1 MAHWG
6 EIPGGPIFLHK
17 NLNNRSFCDLPV
29 RGRPSKGGHIMT
41 KDEIVVVTQLQ
52 RQGFGYRR
60 IAALTNIPLNTIKS
74 YCRRHPVAESADVTL
89 SEDVCRQCGQP
100 IESVPHRKAKQF
112 CSDKCRM
119 TWWNSHRNL
128 VNRKAYQTVVC
139 GNCGTAF
146 QVYGNVPRKFC
157 SRACSAA
164 SRRKAVDA

>member
-6 EIPGGPIFLHK
+6 EIPGGPIFLCK
-17 NLNNRSFCDLPV
+17 NLNYRAFCDLPV

-52 RQGFGYRR
+52 RQGLGYRR

-74 YCRRHPVAESADVTL
+74 YCRRHPVNEAETDAPF
-89 SEDVCRQCGQP
+89 EAFCRQCGQP
-100 IESVPHRKAKQF
+100 IESAPHHKAKQF

-119 TWWNSHRNL
+119 TWWNSHRDL

-146 QVYGNVPRKFC
+146 QVYGNMPRKFC

>member
-6 EIPGGPIFLHK
+6 EIPGGPIFLCK
-17 NLNNRSFCDLPV
+17 NLNYHAFCDLPV
-29 RGRPSKGGHIMT
+29 RGRPSKGGHNMT

-52 RQGFGYRR
+52 RQGLGYRR

-74 YCRRHPVAESADVTL
+74 YCRRHPVNEAEADAPL
-89 SEDVCRQCGQP
+89 EAFCRQCGQP
-100 IESVPHRKAKQF
+100 IESVPHHKAKQF

-146 QVYGNVPRKFC
+146 QVYGNMPRKFC
-157 SRACSAA
+157 SRACSVA

>member
-6 EIPGGPIFLHK
+6 EIPSGPIFLHK

-60 IAALTNIPLNTIKS
+60 IAALKNIPLNTIKS
-74 YCRRHPVAESADVTL
+74 YCRRHPVAEAADVTL
-89 SEDVCRQCGQP
+89 AEAVCRQCGQP

-146 QVYGNVPRKFC
+146 QVYGNVARKFC

>member
-6 EIPGGPIFLHK
+6 EIPSGPIFLRK
-17 NLNNRSFCDLPV
+17 NLNNRAFCDLPV

-74 YCRRHPVAESADVTL
+74 YCRRHPVAEAADVTR
-89 SEDVCRQCGQP
+89 SEDACRQCGQP
-100 IESVPHRKAKQF
+100 IESVPHHKAKQF

-139 GNCGTAF
+139 SNCGTAF

-164 SRRKAVDA
+164 SRRKSVDA

>member
-6 EIPGGPIFLHK
+6 EIPGGPIFLCK
-17 NLNNRSFCDLPV
+17 NLNYHAFCDLPV
-29 RGRPSKGGHIMT
+29 RGRPSKGGHNMT

-52 RQGFGYRR
+52 RQGLGYRR

-74 YCRRHPVAESADVTL
+74 YCRRHPVNEAEADAPL
-89 SEDVCRQCGQP
+89 EAFCRQCGQP
-100 IESVPHRKAKQF
+100 IESVPHHKAKQF

-146 QVYGNVPRKFC
+146 QVYGNMPRKFC

-164 SRRKAVDA
+164 SRRKEVDA